1 MLLLE
6 LTTLTSSS
14 RSKKMGLIID
24 EDDLI
29 EVRTSINIDSITH
42 LSEHPDDNRLTNIY
56 LTSGGYV
63 TSPAS
68 FNDIRSLLE
77 PEQVDNQHIPFNSDH
92 VKYKL

>member
-6 LTTLTSSS
+6 LTTLTSSARS
-14 RSKKMGLIID
+14 RKLGINID

-29 EVRTSINIDSITH
+29 EVRTSINIDAITH
-42 LSEHPDDNRLTNIY
+42 LSEHPENDRLTNIY

-68 FNDIRSLLE
+68 FDDIRNLLD
-77 PEQVDNQHIPFNSDH
+77 PEQSDLPDLPFNTDH
-92 VKYKL
+92 VQYKL